1 MVSAGSTTKKNIF
14 TKYIPILDWSRRYN
28 KELATG
34 DITAAVIVTLML
46 IPQALAYSMLA
57 GLPPHIGLYASML
70 PLVAYAIF
78 GTSSTLAVGPVAVA
92 ALMTASAVAPYS
104 ALSVEMGMAS
114 AVILAAISGLLLLVF
129 GVFKFGFLANF
140 LSHPVISGF
149 ISAASIIIATSQLS
163 TLLGYS
169 ASGDNMIALTS
180 SIMKGIDSIHRATLI
195 MSVITI
201 ALLMLSRRYGMKA
214 WKSLGIPKFFAQI
227 LNRSVPAILI
237 VIGTLIIQSDFK
249 WAEGIKTVG
258 DIPAGLPSLS
268 LPLLDINMWHALW
281 IPALLITVVGYVES
295 ISVAQSLAMKRKER
309 INPDQELIA
318 LGFANVASAASS
330 GLPVTGGVSRSVV
343 NADAGAL
350 TPAAGIFTAIGMVGA
365 SLMITGWLSSLPKLI
380 LSATI
385 IVAVLSI
392 VDLSV
397 FKKTLRLSVKD
408 FLALTITFVLTL
420 LVNIEWGI
428 VAGVLLSIGL
438 HLYKSSKPHT
448 AVVGQIAG
456 TEHFRNID
464 RHDVIV
470 CPDVI
475 TLRVDESLYFAN
487 ARFLEDRVLEL
498 VADSPNTK
506 HLVLMC
512 SAVNSIDGSALEVL
526 EAINHELKQQDIGFH
541 LSEVK
546 GPVMDYLRRTD
557 LISTLNGKVFLT
569 QFKAYEE
576 LSCFNQTTRN

>member
-1 MVSAGSTTKKNIF
+1 MVSIGNIAKKSIL

-28 KELATG
+28 KKLAVG

-46 IPQALAYSMLA
+46 VPQALAYSMLA

-78 GTSSTLAVGPVAVA
+78 GTSNSLAVGPVAVA

-104 ALSVEMGMAS
+104 ANSVEMGMAS
-114 AVILAAISGLLLLVF
+114 AVILACISGLLLLVS
-129 GVFKFGFLANF
+129 GVLRLGFLANF

-149 ISAASIIIATSQLS
+149 ISAASIIIATSQLP

-169 ASGDNMIALTS
+169 ANGDNMIALSS
-180 SIMKGIDSIHRATLI
+180 SIIDRVGSIHISTLI
-195 MSVITI
+195 MSIITI
-201 ALLMLSRRYGMKA
+201 VLLVTSRFYGTKIWM
-214 WKSLGIPKFFAQI
+214 SLGLPRFFAQTV
-227 LNRSVPAILI
+227 NRSVPAVLV
-237 VIGTLIIQSDFK
+237 VIGTFIMQSNFEWTK
-249 WAEGIKTVG
+249 GIKTVG
-258 DIPAGLPSLS
+258 DIPAGLPGLS
-268 LPLLDINMWHALW
+268 MPLIDGNMWHALW
-281 IPALLITVVGYVES
+281 LPALLITIIGYVES

-318 LGFANVASAASS
+318 LGFANIASAVSS

-343 NADAGAL
+343 NSDAGAL

-365 SLMITGWLSSLPKLI
+365 SLMITGWLGSLPKFI

-392 VDLSV
+392 VDFSI
-397 FKKTLRLSVKD
+397 FRKTLRLSVKD
-408 FLALTITFVLTL
+408 FLALAITFGLTL

-428 VAGVLLSIGL
+428 TAGVLISIGL
-438 HLYKSSKPHT
+438 HLYRSSKPHT

-464 RHDVIV
+464 RHKVEV
-470 CPDVI
+470 CPDVV
-475 TLRVDESLYFAN
+475 TLRIDESLYFAN
-487 ARFLEDRVLEL
+487 ARFLEERVLEL
-498 VADSPNTK
+498 IADNPKIK
-506 HLVLMC
+506 HLVLMF
-512 SAVNSIDGSALEVL
+512 SAVNDIDSSAVEILET
-526 EAINHELKQQDIGFH
+526 INHELKQQEIGFH

-546 GPVMDYLRRTD
+546 GPVMDYLKRTD
-557 LISTLNGKVFLT
+557 LISTLNGKIFMT

-576 LSCFNQTTRN
+576 LSCFNKTRND